1 MAIPVYFNNKKV
13 VIPGAYS
20 TIISGESNPPR
31 ILDYGRCLII
41 DTGVL
46 GKDWG
51 GGSGINGQLASGS
64 NSVYTFTSL
73 EDFQSFIKGGYYWK
87 LAEALFLPDKSNP
100 AAVGV
105 SELCFVRAATT
116 TSALMTFSTEGGG
129 TFKVLT
135 RDEGTV
141 ANGVVT
147 TGPTNNGPLAN
158 AHLDKGYAYL
168 ITPGSTTGTYIM
180 QFWVG
185 SFTGLWTDNIPFN
198 EESKASS
205 KAKLLVESP
214 EFNNLNTLIEWAS
227 SSTAFNTY
235 FKLDESSTA
244 GSTGAVTSGDV
255 TAAASFVAATGGT
268 ADYGTGT
275 AELNDVLPVLS
286 DYAFNA
292 IITDQYGQTN
302 YNSSLN
308 QVVFAYN
315 ASKAKFPGTVF
326 VGLGEDKED
335 FTTLSLAGAK
345 SLDSCL
351 IAAVHG
357 GVGTASSAVGDGY
370 RWWDVMY
377 NLCSIVGRCYGKAPQ
392 IPVTNKTIGV
402 AKLKHRLTDDEIEKA
417 IQAGLLVTVYN
428 TSLRRFVVALGTNT
442 FQDNQIL
449 FDKNGQSF
457 SLQMMRIIQQ
467 INHELVVNAEIDLL
481 GDENGV
487 NSNTLSAGIL
497 KNWTEDYLQSRTATT
512 TQDNLILSFRNV
524 NVTKTAD
531 YYNVTYGVVVN
542 NEINKIFFT
551 GFLFRQ

>member
-1 MAIPVYFNNKKV
+1 M
-13 VIPGAYS
+13 
-20 TIISGESNPPR
+20 
-31 ILDYGRCLII
+31 
-41 DTGVL
+41 
-46 GKDWG
+46 
-51 GGSGINGQLASGS
+51 
-64 NSVYTFTSL
+64 
-73 EDFQSFIKGGYYWK
+73 
-87 LAEALFLPDKSNP
+87 
-100 AAVGV
+100 
-105 SELCFVRAATT
+105 
-116 TSALMTFSTEGGG
+116 
-129 TFKVLT
+129 
-135 RDEGTV
+135 
-141 ANGVVT
+141 
-147 TGPTNNGPLAN
+147 
-158 AHLDKGYAYL
+158 
-168 ITPGSTTGTYIM
+168 
-180 QFWVG
+180 
-185 SFTGLWTDNIPFN
+185 
-198 EESKASS
+198 
-205 KAKLLVESP
+205 
-214 EFNNLNTLIEWAS
+214 
-227 SSTAFNTY
+227 
-235 FKLDESSTA
+235 
-244 GSTGAVTSGDV
+244 
-255 TAAASFVAATGGT
+255 
-268 ADYGTGT
+268 
-275 AELNDVLPVLS
+275 
-286 DYAFNA
+286 
-292 IITDQYGQTN
+292 
-302 YNSSLN
+302 
-308 QVVFAYN
+308 
-315 ASKAKFPGTVF
+315 
-326 VGLGEDKED
+326 
-335 FTTLSLAGAK
+335 
-345 SLDSCL
+345 
-351 IAAVHG
+351 
-357 GVGTASSAVGDGY
+357 GTASSAVGDGY